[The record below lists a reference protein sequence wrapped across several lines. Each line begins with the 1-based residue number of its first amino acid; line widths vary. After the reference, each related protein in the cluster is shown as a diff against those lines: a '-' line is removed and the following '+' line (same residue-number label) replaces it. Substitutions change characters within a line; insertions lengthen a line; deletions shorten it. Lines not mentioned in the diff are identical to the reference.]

1 MKKFIVFAVSL
12 SLIIC
17 FAGCGN
23 RNQNVVNEVTDPPD
37 SIIDGKD
44 DLERNMK
51 FYIGDREIPVVW
63 EDNESV
69 YALMEAVSE
78 HEITVKM
85 SMYSNNE
92 QVGPLG
98 RSYVS
103 SDVQMTTHN
112 GDIVLYNSCNIV
124 VFYGSNTW
132 AYTKLGKMQ
141 LSENEVTELLAH
153 GDVIVKL
160 N

>member
-1 MKKFIVFAVSL
+1 
-12 SLIIC
+12 
-17 FAGCGN
+17 
-23 RNQNVVNEVTDPPD
+23 
-37 SIIDGKD
+37 
-44 DLERNMK
+44 MK

-69 YALMEAVSE
+69 CALMEAVSE

-112 GDIVLYNSCNIV
+112 GDIVLYNSSNIV

-153 GDVIVKL
+153 GDVVVKL
-160 N
+160 A